1 MQSKGMLIVAQ
12 FLQWCIVHKKLVI
25 WTTIGLVIVSL
36 VFLLNAWELPK
47 NIRLIQLWAKDVHN
61 GYEKTSRLKFQSL
74 VLQANKLLLKDAIA
88 PVLLEWTEWQVY
100 ELPYLSVWVKQEV
113 ELWEQV
119 KDKNWKMVN
128 KRVVFQWIDVHEGF
142 EPIHIHQ
149 PLDSIMSKYEFDNLM
164 NYIIAKSGYKGEI
177 TSFETIYSTFLSSNL
192 QFTQKYKQLVEKINK
207 LYNAYLVK
215 VDVNENYLFI
225 LKKSSGALKDLD
237 VDAKAF
243 DEEMKS
249 FINFF
254 YEELS
259 WYITSKKVEIDN
271 QAQAQWGAMQYLSKN
286 FEKVLKTIEDMK
298 QSATEEERTIMAL
311 SLSGMDTDKIDIENT
326 LIFTQSAT
334 FLNQDFLGLLVK

>member
-1 MQSKGMLIVAQ
+1 
-12 FLQWCIVHKKLVI
+12 
-25 WTTIGLVIVSL
+25 
-36 VFLLNAWELPK
+36 
-47 NIRLIQLWAKDVHN
+47 
-61 GYEKTSRLKFQSL
+61 
-74 VLQANKLLLKDAIA
+74 
-88 PVLLEWTEWQVY
+88 
-100 ELPYLSVWVKQEV
+100 
-113 ELWEQV
+113 
-119 KDKNWKMVN
+119 
-128 KRVVFQWIDVHEGF
+128 VHEGF

-225 LKKSSGALKDLD
+225 IKKSSGALKDLD

-259 WYITSKKVEIDN
+259 
-271 QAQAQWGAMQYLSKN
+271 
-286 FEKVLKTIEDMK
+286 
-298 QSATEEERTIMAL
+298 
-311 SLSGMDTDKIDIENT
+311 
-326 LIFTQSAT
+326 
-334 FLNQDFLGLLVK
+334 